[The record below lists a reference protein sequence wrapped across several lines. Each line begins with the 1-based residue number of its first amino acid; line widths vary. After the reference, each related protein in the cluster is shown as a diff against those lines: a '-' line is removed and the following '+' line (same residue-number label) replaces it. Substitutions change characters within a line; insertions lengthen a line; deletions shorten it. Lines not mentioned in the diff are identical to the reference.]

1 MYGPAGYARRRRSSA
16 SSGAIRCSPY
26 FPLSTTSY
34 LLLPTTSYFPLPT
47 SHFLLHASYYY
58 SYDCLPLTTDH
69 KVLFLDVLF
78 PLKVKR
84 VIYIDSDQLV
94 RAVRASSTRPPHGP
108 AGPTPTNRPVHS
120 PTTHL
125 TYPPAAGCGRVGRP
139 RHAGRA
145 RGDDT
150 LLHSRPQRGDARL
163 PLLGVGLL
171 EGKLGSQHACE

>member
-1 MYGPAGYARRRRSSA
+1 MAQLVTRADGEAAHHLGLQ
-16 SSGAIRCSPY
+16 GALPTSC
-26 FPLSTTSY
+26 FPLPTTSY
-34 LLLPTTSYFPLPT
+34 FLPPTSYFLLPTTSYFMLPT
-47 SHFLLHASYYY
+47 TTTHIPASL
-58 SYDCLPLTTDH
+58 LPLTTEH

-78 PLKVKR
+78 PLRVKR

-163 PLLGVGLL
+163 PLLGVWLL
-171 EGKLGSQHACE
+171 EGKL